1 MSFSKR
7 YGERFKPYKS
17 SITIDPSVS
26 YSFSEKKLRLAAS
39 GEYLFNRFNYAKLKI
54 EGGQKADSPR
64 PMLGSLNGSRSYVGQ
79 NLVID
84 DWNND

>member
-1 MSFSKR
+1 MI
-7 YGERFKPYKS
+7 
-17 SITIDPSVS
+17 ITTALLALTPSA
-26 YSFSEKKLRLAAS
+26 LATPPPFIQLQVQKAGYDWQS
-39 GEYLFNRFNYAKLKI
+39 QITKI
-54 EGGQKADSPR
+54 EGGQKADGPR